1 MGFAMDRKL
10 MKHLFSYLFWGVA
23 TTAVNVGTYQVC
35 RVYGAIGVT
44 LSTSLAWVVS
54 VLFAFFTNR
63 RYVFVGHQGTIP
75 LQLVKF
81 FGSRLFS
88 GIVDVLLMA
97 LLVTLL
103 HLPEILSKIG
113 VNVVVV
119 IMNYFLSRIYV
130 FKMKEGKDA

>member
-1 MGFAMDRKL
+1 MGFAVDGNMV
-10 MKHLFSYLFWGVA
+10 KHLLSYLFWGVA
-23 TTAVNVGTYQVC
+23 TTVVNVTTYQAC
-35 RVYGAIGVT
+35 RVYGAIPVSI
-44 LSTSLAWVVS
+44 STALAWVVS

-63 RYVFVGHQGTIP
+63 RYVFKGHQGSIFR
-75 LQLVKF
+75 QLVKF

-119 IMNYFLSRIYV
+119 VMNYFLSRIYV
-130 FKMKEGKDA
+130 FRMKEGKDG